1 MNIYNTLTRYKE
13 KFKPIIPGEVKMYAC
28 GITVYDECHLGHAM
42 QAIFFDLIRSYLEYS
57 GLKVTYVRNY
67 TDIDDKIINRAR
79 DTGRDPLEL
88 SQYYI
93 NEAKADMKTLKVR
106 PATFEPKV
114 SDHIPDI
121 IAFIQTLID
130 KGFAYQAGSEIFF
143 RVAKFAEY
151 GKLSN
156 RKPDEL
162 LAEAGSDSAKES
174 PNDFSLWK
182 PAKPQE
188 PAWDSPWGKGRPGW
202 HIECS
207 VMAKAFLG
215 STFDIHG
222 GGLDIIFPHHENEI
236 AQSEAANGCRFANY
250 WVHNGLLMVENKKM
264 SKSLNNFVTIKSAL
278 GKYQPDVIRY
288 MVLSFSISSNV
299 NYTEANLAAANR
311 HVYNYYQALA
321 RVEEIIA
328 ALQDGGEKASGAA
341 AVDSLETV
349 FRENM
354 DDFFNSARVLAH
366 FPEMFKAMAELLNS
380 KKLNAADK
388 AAVCRKFKNNF
399 GRIAAV
405 LGILNENP
413 RQYLDAFTAQYVA
426 NNKLDIP
433 ALELKIQERNAARK
447 NGDYKLSDSIRDAL
461 LKTGIALQDAPGGTK
476 WTLVL

>member
-156 RKPDEL
+156 L
-162 LAEAGSDSAKES
+162 L
-174 PNDFSLWK
+174 
-182 PAKPQE
+182 
-188 PAWDSPWGKGRPGW
+188 
-202 HIECS
+202 
-207 VMAKAFLG
+207 
-215 STFDIHG
+215 
-222 GGLDIIFPHHENEI
+222 
-236 AQSEAANGCRFANY
+236 
-250 WVHNGLLMVENKKM
+250 
-264 SKSLNNFVTIKSAL
+264 KSL
-278 GKYQPDVIRY
+278 
-288 MVLSFSISSNV
+288 
-299 NYTEANLAAANR
+299 
-311 HVYNYYQALA
+311 
-321 RVEEIIA
+321 
-328 ALQDGGEKASGAA
+328 A
-341 AVDSLETV
+341 AV
-349 FRENM
+349 M
-354 DDFFNSARVLAH
+354 
-366 FPEMFKAMAELLNS
+366 
-380 KKLNAADK
+380 
-388 AAVCRKFKNNF
+388 
-399 GRIAAV
+399 
-405 LGILNENP
+405 
-413 RQYLDAFTAQYVA
+413 
-426 NNKLDIP
+426 
-433 ALELKIQERNAARK
+433 
-447 NGDYKLSDSIRDAL
+447 
-461 LKTGIALQDAPGGTK
+461 
-476 WTLVL
+476 